1 MDMIDKQYK
10 YLLLD
15 LDGTITDSM
24 EGITRSVQ
32 YALGHFGIDVTDLN
46 SLRPFIGPPLKDSFR
61 DFYGFTDE
69 KAEAALS
76 KYREYFATKGL
87 FENRVY
93 EGMDAFLASQLNKD
107 RKLYVA
113 TSKPE
118 VFARQILEHFKLDGY
133 FTYIGGSTLDG
144 SRSSKTDVIR
154 YVMDVNGLN
163 DNQAVVMIGD
173 RKHDMVGAGNN
184 GIDAIGVLYGYGD
197 EEELRSA
204 GASYIA
210 ASVEDLE
217 AMFT

>member
-69 KAEAALS
+69 KAEASLS

-93 EGMDAFLASQLNKD
+93 EGMDAFLASQRNQE

-113 TSKPE
+113 TSRPE
-118 VFARQILEHFKLDGY
+118 VFA
-133 FTYIGGSTLDG
+133 
-144 SRSSKTDVIR
+144 
-154 YVMDVNGLN
+154 
-163 DNQAVVMIGD
+163 
-173 RKHDMVGAGNN
+173 
-184 GIDAIGVLYGYGD
+184 
-197 EEELRSA
+197 
-204 GASYIA
+204 
-210 ASVEDLE
+210 
-217 AMFT
+217 

>member
-1 MDMIDKQYK
+1 MIDKQYK

-69 KAEAALS
+69 KAEAALG

-93 EGMDAFLASQLNKD
+93 EGMDAFLASQLNKE

-154 YVMDVNGLN
+154 YVMDVNGLD
-163 DNQAVVMIGD
+163 DNLAVVMLGD
-173 RKHDMVGAGNN
+173 RRHDMVGAGSN

-217 AMFT
+217 AMLT